1 MCECH
6 KNSEL
11 ASFILAVLTKVGRVW
26 EVVDEHE
33 EEMLEQKT
41 RDEDNGIETNLE
53 MYLKHIYKEYVDYF
67 AKMRRLEMEWN
78 RRGKDVDVMP
88 GRAATCAN
96 GLANLT
102 KSDTKIKACVE
113 KRVMKEKIMEL

>member
-33 EEMLEQKT
+33 EEMLEQET

-53 MYLKHIYKEYVDYF
+53 MYLKHIYKEYVDTLL
-67 AKMRRLEMEWN
+67 R
-78 RRGKDVDVMP
+78 
-88 GRAATCAN
+88 
-96 GLANLT
+96 
-102 KSDTKIKACVE
+102 
-113 KRVMKEKIMEL
+113 